1 MDFLEAQNYLE
12 KVRSQKG
19 IVLGLDTMRH
29 LMAKLN
35 NPQDKVKFI
44 QVAGTNGKGSTAA
57 YLTSI
62 LSEAGIKVRKIY
74 ISGCIFKHRA
84 VFRMWKLYK

>member
-44 QVAGTNGKGSTAA
+44 QIAGTNGKGSTAA
-57 YLTSI
+57 YLT
-62 LSEAGIKVRKIY
+62 LSLIH
-74 ISGCIFKHRA
+74 ISEPTRPA
-84 VFRMWKLYK
+84 YRSRMPSSA

>member
-44 QVAGTNGKGSTAA
+44 QVAGTNGNSC
-57 YLTSI
+57 
-62 LSEAGIKVRKIY
+62 LSHFNLIRGRN
-74 ISGCIFKHRA
+74 
-84 VFRMWKLYK
+84 

>member
-35 NPQDKVKFI
+35 NPQDKVKLFRFR
-44 QVAGTNGKGSTAA
+44 TNGKDQQP
-57 YLTSI
+57 
-62 LSEAGIKVRKIY
+62 LSHFNLI
-74 ISGCIFKHRA
+74 
-84 VFRMWKLYK
+84 

>member
-44 QVAGTNGKGSTAA
+44 QEQTARDQQ
-57 YLTSI
+57 LP
-62 LSEAGIKVRKIY
+62 
-74 ISGCIFKHRA
+74 ISLQSYQRQELK
-84 VFRMWKLYK
+84 

>member
-1 MDFLEAQNYLE
+1 MDFWKHKIIWKRCEVKKESFWDLTQC
-12 KVRSQKG
+12 
-19 IVLGLDTMRH
+19 H

-62 LSEAGIKVRKIY
+62 LSETGIKKVGRY
-74 ISGCIFKHRA
+74 TSRLYFQAQSSISHVEA
-84 VFRMWKLYK
+84 V

>member
-62 LSEAGIKVRKIY
+62 RLQGILFLEWTLQFHLFSSLCSPWK
-74 ISGCIFKHRA
+74 A
-84 VFRMWKLYK
+84 VV